1 MSVVSIGTTNINMG
15 NQGFEGGTGQLSNIF
30 VGTSNNSLDNLWDNK
45 RYPRGTGQSNFG
57 YFYNKKFRCIRI
69 YSNDTAKGT
78 VSITYPVTLAG
89 QGAGLDYGFSY
100 TDYANVTIEAYQIY
114 PYTFQKWE
122 TRTPTAGTQLSTS
135 FSVSLSSTDWTGNY
149 TVTAVFA

>member
-1 MSVVSIGTTNINMG
+1 MSVVSIGTSNISMG

-57 YFYNKKFRCIRI
+57 YFYNKKFRCIRV
-69 YSNDTAKGT
+69 YSNNTAKGT
-78 VSITYPVTLAG
+78 VSITYPVTLSG

-100 TDYANVTIEAYQIY
+100 SDYANVTIEAYQIY
-114 PYTFQKWE
+114 PYTFQYWE

-135 FSVSLSSTDWTGNY
+135 FSVSLASTDWTGNY

>member
-1 MSVVSIGTTNINMG
+1 MG

-69 YSNDTAKGT
+69 YSNNTAKGT

-100 TDYANVTIEAYQIY
+100 TDYANVTIEAYRIY
-114 PYTFQKWE
+114 PYTFQYWE

-135 FSVSLSSTDWTGNY
+135 FSVSLASTDWTGNY

>member
-15 NQGFEGGTGQLSNIF
+15 NQGFEGGTAQLSNIF

-45 RYPRGTGQSNFG
+45 RYPRGSGQSNFG
-57 YFYNKKFRCIRI
+57 YFYNKKFRCIRV
-69 YSNDTAKGT
+69 YSNNTSFGT
-78 VSITYPVTLAG
+78 VSITYPVTLSG

-100 TDYANVTIEAYQIY
+100 SDYAYVTVTATQTY
-114 PYTFQKWE
+114 PYVFQYWQ
-122 TRTPTAGTQLSTS
+122 TRTPTSGTVLSYS
-135 FSVSLSSTDWTGNY
+135 SSVNLASTDWTGNY

>member
-45 RYPRGTGQSNFG
+45 RYPRGSGQSNFG
-57 YFYNKKFRCIRI
+57 YFSNKKFRCIRI

-78 VSITYPVTLAG
+78 VTITYPVTLAG

-100 TDYANVTIEAYQIY
+100 SDYAYITIEAYRIY
-114 PYTFQKWE
+114 PYNFVKWE
-122 TRTPTAGTQLSTS
+122 TRTPSAGTQLSTS
-135 FSVSLSSTDWTGNY
+135 FSVNLASTDWTGNY
-149 TVTAVFA
+149 TVTAVFS